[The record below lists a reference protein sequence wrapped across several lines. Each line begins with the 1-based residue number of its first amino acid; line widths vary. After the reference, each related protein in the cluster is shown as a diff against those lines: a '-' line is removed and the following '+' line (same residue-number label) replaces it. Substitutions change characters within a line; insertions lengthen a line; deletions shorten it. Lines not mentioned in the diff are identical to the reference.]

1 MIYIYLIILSLY
13 FLLFLLSIREQM
25 HNDKEQKS
33 KYPGEKIFIKAA
45 LYCTKAGKR
54 DGTRSRQ
61 LGKNLK
67 LLNPSL
73 SEEKQVEEFYVRRYS
88 QVLAIFFV
96 GNLLCLCAA
105 YSSKMNGI
113 LQQGTSIDRNAYG
126 QGAKEVILKA
136 RIEGEERE
144 QEIAYTVEERS
155 YTNEEILL
163 LYQQA
168 AGQLTTLILGENE
181 SLEKVVGNLVLPEQ
195 IEGYPFEIFWESS
208 SYSLVQTDGTVINA
222 ELEEPEMVTL
232 TAHFQ
237 YEEMEWEEV
246 FSIQVCPAVYTEEEW
261 WMQKIMQSLELRNQE
276 SRTSQTMYLPEQ
288 IGTKQITW
296 REVIEDSSGYFF
308 LLLCIAAAAVFYSKG
323 REVEQNLEKR
333 RKSLILD
340 YSEVVNKL
348 MLYLGA
354 GMTVRNAFWK
364 MGEDYKKQQK
374 ARQKKYTY
382 EKRYAY
388 EEILLLCYELQ
399 SGIPEIEAYE
409 HLGKRCQVQS
419 YMKLSTLL
427 AQNLR
432 KGSNDLLRMLR
443 KEAENAFA
451 ERKSIARKLGEEA
464 GTKLLIPMMLMLC
477 IVMVIIMIPAY
488 FSFL

>member
-1 MIYIYLIILSLY
+1 M
-13 FLLFLLSIREQM
+13 
-25 HNDKEQKS
+25 
-33 KYPGEKIFIKAA
+33 
-45 LYCTKAGKR
+45 
-54 DGTRSRQ
+54 
-61 LGKNLK
+61 
-67 LLNPSL
+67 
-73 SEEKQVEEFYVRRYS
+73 
-88 QVLAIFFV
+88 
-96 GNLLCLCAA
+96 
-105 YSSKMNGI
+105 
-113 LQQGTSIDRNAYG
+113 
-126 QGAKEVILKA
+126 
-136 RIEGEERE
+136 
-144 QEIAYTVEERS
+144 
-155 YTNEEILL
+155 
-163 LYQQA
+163 
-168 AGQLTTLILGENE
+168 TLILGEND
-181 SLEKVVGNLVLPEQ
+181 SLEEVVWNLALPEE
-195 IEGYPFEIFWESS
+195 IEGYPFEISWESS
-208 SYSLVQTDGTVINA
+208 SYSLVQTDGAVINT
-222 ELEEPEMVTL
+222 ELKEPEMVML
-232 TAHFQ
+232 TAHFR

-246 FSIQVCPAVYTEEEW
+246 FAVRVCPAVYTEEELW
-261 WMQKIMQSLELRNQE
+261 LQKIMQSLELQNQE
-276 SRTSQTMYLPEQ
+276 SRTSQTMHLPEW
-288 IGTKQITW
+288 IGTSKVTW

-308 LLLCIAAAAVFYSKG
+308 LLLCIATAVIFYSKS
-323 REVEQNLEKR
+323 REIEQNLEKR

-364 MGEDYKKQQK
+364 MGEDYKKQQNT
-374 ARQKKYTY
+374 RQKQYTY

-443 KEAENAFA
+443 QEAEGAFT
-451 ERKSIARKLGEEA
+451 ERKNIARKLGEEA

>member
-1 MIYIYLIILSLY
+1 M
-13 FLLFLLSIREQM
+13 
-25 HNDKEQKS
+25 
-33 KYPGEKIFIKAA
+33 KAA
-45 LYCTKAGKR
+45 VYCTKAGKR
-54 DGTRSRQ
+54 DGIRSRQ

-73 SEEKQVEEFYVRRYS
+73 PEEKQVEEFYVRRYS

-113 LQQGTSIDRNAYG
+113 LQQGNHIDRNAYG
-126 QGAKEVILKA
+126 QGAKEVTLQAK
-136 RIEGEERE
+136 IEGEERE
-144 QEIAYTVEERS
+144 QEIAYTVKERS
-155 YTNEEILL
+155 YTNEEIHS

-168 AGQLTTLILGENE
+168 AGQLMTLILGENE
-181 SLEKVVGNLVLPEQ
+181 SLEEVVGNLVLPEQ

-261 WMQKIMQSLELRNQE
+261 WMQKIMQSLELQNQE

-288 IGTKQITW
+288 IGTKKITW

-340 YSEVVNKL
+340 YSEVINKL

-364 MGEDYKKQQK
+364 MGEDYKKQYDS
-374 ARQKKYTY
+374 RQ
-382 EKRYAY
+382 KRYAY

-443 KEAENAFA
+443 QEAENAFA